1 MVLYAIV
8 IDPVYRDI
16 QNVAHPVQVVK
27 DVDGL
32 NRGPT
37 AMGGLSDVLLGSGSH
52 CCATQSGGTLQHHW
66 FQALERWGCRFNRDR
81 LTMGLRCG
89 AMLCSALQGS
99 AERCA
104 AWRGLALN
112 FECSTKE

>member
-1 MVLYAIV
+1 MLYAIV

-16 QNVAHPVQVVK
+16 QNVAHRVQVVK
-27 DVDGL
+27 GVDGL

-37 AMGGLSDVLLGSGSH
+37 AMG
-52 CCATQSGGTLQHHW
+52 
-66 FQALERWGCRFNRDR
+66 
-81 LTMGLRCG
+81 LRCG
-89 AMLCSALQGS
+89 AGDCGGLHGS

-112 FECSTKE
+112 LECSTKKKMRWPFLIVERPSDGWAQRGVARLRAAQRCHALQM